1 MVCLNIAVLK
11 IIFNLGVT
19 ASPVVFCLCVSF
31 CGDCNQDK
39 EVEPLNR
46 QFPLFVNMHPVPP
59 LVVGTAPVLLAKIRL
74 LGRFAESIDLVADGP
89 NLPAEFRVP
98 GVRLLADV
106 PVCEAHRQ
114 FRGRPLIV
122 IDCGDDNVNACLAD
136 AARALGVPVNVP
148 DKPALCSFYFSSIVD
163 RAPIT
168 IAIST
173 AGFAPVLGQH
183 LRSWI
188 EDRLPAKYGRLA
200 LYLNRLRDRI
210 HHLPPAR
217 RRAMLKHAASG
228 ASAARAIS
236 GDDPGVDLHLS
247 GIVATGATVPSR
259 GRFSIIDVG
268 SGDPDLLS
276 RRAAAVIRNADLIVQ
291 TCFVADEIVDLA
303 RREVRLVVLKPD
315 VVLKLDTVGGQPLQN
330 RPLQNMAHK
339 IMSSLIAAQGDGEE
353 VVLLVDNGAERLA
366 ADMRRGAGH
375 LLDIDI
381 LFSAT
386 AYRPDAGQTDAGQTD
401 AGQTD
406 AGQTDA
412 GQTDAERSTQTH
424 AAGAGR

>member
-1 MVCLNIAVLK
+1 MGCLNVAVLK
-11 IIFNLGVT
+11 INFNLEVT

-59 LVVGTAPVLLAKIRL
+59 LVIGTAPVLLAKIRL

-89 NLPAEFRVP
+89 NLAAEFRVP
-98 GVRLLADV
+98 GVRLLPDV
-106 PVCEAHRQ
+106 SVYEAHKQ

-122 IDCGDDNVNACLAD
+122 IDCGDDSVNARLAD

-163 RAPIT
+163 RAPVT

-173 AGFAPVLGQH
+173 SGLAPVLGQH
-183 LRSWI
+183 LRRWI
-188 EDRLPAKYGRLA
+188 EDTLPARYGRLA

-210 HHLPPAR
+210 QHLPPAQ
-217 RRAMLKHAASG
+217 RRAVLKHAASG

-236 GDDPGVDLHLS
+236 GDDPGADLHLS

-291 TCFVADEIVDLA
+291 TCCVADEIVDLA
-303 RREVRLVVLKPD
+303 RREVQLVVLR
-315 VVLKLDTVGGQPLQN
+315 LDTAGGQPSQCQ
-330 RPLQNMAHK
+330 PSQHQPSQNMAYQT
-339 IMSSLIAAQGDGEE
+339 MSSLIAARGDGEE
-353 VVLLVDNGAERLA
+353 VVLLVDAGAERLA
-366 ADMRRGAGH
+366 ADMQRSASH

-381 LFSAT
+381 LFSASAHRT
-386 AYRPDAGQTDAGQTD
+386 DVHRPDFGQTNADPSVQT
-401 AGQTD
+401 
-406 AGQTDA
+406 
-412 GQTDAERSTQTH
+412 R